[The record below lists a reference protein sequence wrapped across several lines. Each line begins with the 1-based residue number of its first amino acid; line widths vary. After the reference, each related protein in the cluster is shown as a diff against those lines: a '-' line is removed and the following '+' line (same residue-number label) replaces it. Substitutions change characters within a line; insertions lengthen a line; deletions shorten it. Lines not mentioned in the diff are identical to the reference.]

1 MNLED
6 VNYWLSLAA
15 QQDYDTL
22 EEELK
27 VVQLS
32 LMPTWEEENIPDIS
46 TNDAFD
52 IAEGY
57 VHG

>member
-52 IAEGY
+52 IADGY